1 MITYY
6 NRTRKTAVPTGL
18 LQDTHLSVEAK
29 GFAAILYALGDEGVE
44 LSELACQ
51 LNMPEER
58 ISVVLTELA
67 DTDYLQIQKE
77 GDDEFCL
84 ELRGK
89 YYMPDRT
96 RPIRKELCLN
106 EQELSVVRHKMNQ
119 LGTRNFGAYA
129 RKMLIDGYI
138 IKVDYTEQKKLAAAV
153 SRAASNINHVCRR
166 INSTGHV
173 YEDDVTELKARQAE
187 IWELLKARQKDEL

>member
-1 MITYY
+1 MITYH
-6 NRTRKTAVPTGL
+6 NRPHMTAVPTEL

-58 ISVVLTELA
+58 IFVVLTELA
-67 DTDYLQIQKE
+67 DTDYLQIRKE

-89 YYMPDRT
+89 
-96 RPIRKELCLN
+96 
-106 EQELSVVRHKMNQ
+106 
-119 LGTRNFGAYA
+119 
-129 RKMLIDGYI
+129 
-138 IKVDYTEQKKLAAAV
+138 
-153 SRAASNINHVCRR
+153 
-166 INSTGHV
+166 
-173 YEDDVTELKARQAE
+173 
-187 IWELLKARQKDEL
+187 

>member
-6 NRTRKTAVPTGL
+6 NRTRMTAVPTEL

-29 GFAAILYALGDEGVE
+29 GFAAILYAFDEGSE

-58 ISVVLTELA
+58 ISDVIKELA
-67 DTDYLQIQKE
+67 DTDYLQIRKE

-89 YYMPDRT
+89 
-96 RPIRKELCLN
+96 
-106 EQELSVVRHKMNQ
+106 
-119 LGTRNFGAYA
+119 
-129 RKMLIDGYI
+129 
-138 IKVDYTEQKKLAAAV
+138 
-153 SRAASNINHVCRR
+153 
-166 INSTGHV
+166 
-173 YEDDVTELKARQAE
+173 
-187 IWELLKARQKDEL
+187 

>member
-6 NRTRKTAVPTGL
+6 NRTRMTAVPTGL

-29 GFAAILYALGDEGVE
+29 GFAAILYAFDEGFE

-67 DTDYLQIQKE
+67 DTDYLQIWKE
-77 GDDEFCL
+77 GDDESCL

-89 YYMPDRT
+89 
-96 RPIRKELCLN
+96 
-106 EQELSVVRHKMNQ
+106 
-119 LGTRNFGAYA
+119 
-129 RKMLIDGYI
+129 
-138 IKVDYTEQKKLAAAV
+138 
-153 SRAASNINHVCRR
+153 
-166 INSTGHV
+166 
-173 YEDDVTELKARQAE
+173 
-187 IWELLKARQKDEL
+187 

>member
-1 MITYY
+1 MITYH
-6 NRTRKTAVPTGL
+6 NRTHMTAVPTEL

-29 GFAAILYALGDEGVE
+29 GFAAILCAFDEGFE

-67 DTDYLQIQKE
+67 DTDYLQIRKE

-89 YYMPDRT
+89 
-96 RPIRKELCLN
+96 
-106 EQELSVVRHKMNQ
+106 
-119 LGTRNFGAYA
+119 
-129 RKMLIDGYI
+129 
-138 IKVDYTEQKKLAAAV
+138 
-153 SRAASNINHVCRR
+153 
-166 INSTGHV
+166 
-173 YEDDVTELKARQAE
+173 
-187 IWELLKARQKDEL
+187 

>member
-1 MITYY
+1 MITYH
-6 NRTRKTAVPTGL
+6 NRTHMTAVPTEL
-18 LQDTHLSVEAK
+18 LQDTHLSVEAT

-67 DTDYLQIQKE
+67 DTDYLQIRKE

-89 YYMPDRT
+89 
-96 RPIRKELCLN
+96 
-106 EQELSVVRHKMNQ
+106 
-119 LGTRNFGAYA
+119 
-129 RKMLIDGYI
+129 
-138 IKVDYTEQKKLAAAV
+138 
-153 SRAASNINHVCRR
+153 
-166 INSTGHV
+166 
-173 YEDDVTELKARQAE
+173 
-187 IWELLKARQKDEL
+187 

>member
-6 NRTRKTAVPTGL
+6 NRTRMTAVPTEL

-29 GFAAILYALGDEGVE
+29 GFAAILYAFDEGFE

-67 DTDYLQIQKE
+67 DTDYLQIRKE

-89 YYMPDRT
+89 
-96 RPIRKELCLN
+96 
-106 EQELSVVRHKMNQ
+106 
-119 LGTRNFGAYA
+119 
-129 RKMLIDGYI
+129 
-138 IKVDYTEQKKLAAAV
+138 
-153 SRAASNINHVCRR
+153 
-166 INSTGHV
+166 
-173 YEDDVTELKARQAE
+173 
-187 IWELLKARQKDEL
+187 

>member
-6 NRTRKTAVPTGL
+6 NRTHMTAVPTGL

-29 GFAAILYALGDEGVE
+29 GFAAILYAFDEGFE

-58 ISVVLTELA
+58 IFDVLKELT
-67 DTDYLQIQKE
+67 DTDYLHIQKE

-89 YYMPDRT
+89 
-96 RPIRKELCLN
+96 
-106 EQELSVVRHKMNQ
+106 
-119 LGTRNFGAYA
+119 
-129 RKMLIDGYI
+129 
-138 IKVDYTEQKKLAAAV
+138 
-153 SRAASNINHVCRR
+153 
-166 INSTGHV
+166 
-173 YEDDVTELKARQAE
+173 
-187 IWELLKARQKDEL
+187 

>member
-1 MITYY
+1 MRKNVRCKVKGKQLRFQTALQTKFFKIERRNIMITYH
-6 NRTRKTAVPTGL
+6 NRTHMTAVPTEL

-67 DTDYLQIQKE
+67 DTDYLQIRKE

-89 YYMPDRT
+89 
-96 RPIRKELCLN
+96 
-106 EQELSVVRHKMNQ
+106 
-119 LGTRNFGAYA
+119 
-129 RKMLIDGYI
+129 
-138 IKVDYTEQKKLAAAV
+138 
-153 SRAASNINHVCRR
+153 
-166 INSTGHV
+166 
-173 YEDDVTELKARQAE
+173 
-187 IWELLKARQKDEL
+187 

>member
-6 NRTRKTAVPTGL
+6 NRTRMTAVPTGL

-29 GFAAILYALGDEGVE
+29 GFAAILYAFDEGFE

-58 ISVVLTELA
+58 ISVVLTELS
-67 DTDYLQIQKE
+67 DTDYLQIRKE

-89 YYMPDRT
+89 
-96 RPIRKELCLN
+96 
-106 EQELSVVRHKMNQ
+106 
-119 LGTRNFGAYA
+119 
-129 RKMLIDGYI
+129 
-138 IKVDYTEQKKLAAAV
+138 
-153 SRAASNINHVCRR
+153 
-166 INSTGHV
+166 
-173 YEDDVTELKARQAE
+173 
-187 IWELLKARQKDEL
+187 

>member
-1 MITYY
+1 MNIMHYDY
-6 NRTRKTAVPTGL
+6 SDKTTVPTEL

-89 YYMPDRT
+89 
-96 RPIRKELCLN
+96 
-106 EQELSVVRHKMNQ
+106 
-119 LGTRNFGAYA
+119 
-129 RKMLIDGYI
+129 
-138 IKVDYTEQKKLAAAV
+138 
-153 SRAASNINHVCRR
+153 
-166 INSTGHV
+166 
-173 YEDDVTELKARQAE
+173 
-187 IWELLKARQKDEL
+187 